1 MKTTCQ
7 DRLGTDAT
15 NIDERSVPLQVEQA
29 TFSVIITHCTSC
41 YIPAVGFT
49 LVLSG
54 LCAYAM
60 TAWALPRSG
69 LK

>member
-1 MKTTCQ
+1 
-7 DRLGTDAT
+7 
-15 NIDERSVPLQVEQA
+15 VEQA